1 MLLAGSLMSLFKPP
15 KQIPSWM
22 LVCYL
27 LFLSSL
33 GYADELAGGV
43 SPALASA
50 AAGTTLTWSH
60 AAGVKLQLAD
70 LPASP
75 LSSQITA
82 LPVTA
87 QQKALTWLQSFSF
100 TKQDMQ
106 YLRVDNT
113 GGVYYADTFIP
124 PVAVETPF
132 DQADMPSRQNI
143 TATEAF
149 SLHSKPGSSNV
160 VYLDFN
166 GHVITN
172 TAWNS
177 TYSTLTARPY
187 DLDGVE
193 TSFSSAELDNIAEI
207 WRRVAEDYAAF
218 DIDVTTA
225 QPSTFGNK
233 TGRVVI
239 TRDNDA
245 SGKSMP
251 AKGAGGVAY
260 VNVWGTSIYA
270 STSPAFVY
278 FNNLGGGR
286 ADYVTDAVSHE
297 LGHNLGLSHDGTSS
311 AGYYG
316 GHGSGYINWAPI
328 MGMGY
333 DRHVSQW
340 SKGEYTGANNTEDDV
355 SIIATKLTTRVD
367 DHSNTSSGATAI
379 VTNASG
385 SIISTNPI
393 TDPSNATPA
402 NKGIIQSR
410 TDVDTFY
417 FNTAGGNV
425 TLRATPAWQLRN
437 MRGGNLD
444 IRLALY
450 DSNGNLVADNDKTTD
465 TDAEIITSVAA
476 GRYYLTVD
484 GVGSS
489 VTPYSDYGSLGQYFL
504 TGNFPVSTSD
514 TTPDAFTFTSQTGVA
529 LSSLVTSNEITVS
542 GINAASPISVTGGK
556 YSINSGAYVTT
567 AGSVKNGD
575 KVKVQ
580 HTASASYATKTD
592 SVLTIGGIK
601 GTFSSTTLAAPTT
614 DTTPDAFTFTDQTG
628 VALSTLVTSNEIA
641 VSGIN
646 AASPISVTG
655 GKYSINNA
663 AYVSTAG
670 SVKNGDKV
678 KVQHTSSASY
688 AAKVD
693 TVLTIGGVSD
703 TFTSTTKTNTATN
716 NPPTANAGPDQV
728 VTASAKVTLSGS
740 GTDPDND
747 TLSYAWTQTSGT
759 TVALS
764 GANTATASFT
774 APNVT
779 ADTTLSFNLT
789 VSDGKGGTATDSV
802 VVVVKKAGSQTGVT
816 DLAVG
821 GEHTCV
827 VVNGG
832 VQCWGKNSS
841 GQLGDG
847 STTNRLTPVQAIA
860 AGSGVTN
867 VAGSYYHMCAVIN
880 GGVKCWGA
888 NFVGQVG
895 DGTTIGRFTPVQ
907 VISPGSGATA
917 IATGDTHTC
926 ALINS
931 GVQCWGNN
939 DYGQLGDGTT
949 NTRSTPVQTI
959 PAGSGVTAIA
969 AGAAHSCV
977 VVNGGVKC
985 WGYNLE
991 GELGDGTTT
1000 TNSLSPVQ
1008 TIVVGS
1014 GVTAVAA
1021 GKYHTC
1027 AVVSGGLK
1035 CWGYNGEG
1043 RLGDGTYD
1051 NRLTP
1056 VQTFAAGSGVSAVT
1070 AGAYH
1075 SCAVVNSGVKCWG
1088 RNSYGQLGDGTT
1100 TSRLIPMP
1108 TIFSDSGV
1116 TSVAAGYYHTCALVA
1131 GQVKCWGNNE
1141 VGQFGNGTTD
1151 DSKTPVD
1158 GPSFPTTP
1166 TDTTPDAFSFADQT
1180 DVALSTV
1187 VTSNEI
1193 TVSGINAETAIAV
1206 TGGKYSVNSATFVS
1220 TAGTVQ
1226 NGDKVKVQ
1234 HTSSASYASKTDTV
1248 VTIGGVFDTFTS
1260 TTKAATPNTPP
1271 TANAGADQ
1279 SVNAGASVSLPGSGT
1294 DADGDTLSYAWT
1306 QTAGTPTVTL
1316 SSANTATATFTAPN
1330 VTADTRLTFTLT
1342 VSDGKGGTASDSVD
1356 VTVKATTPTTPDV
1369 VVSFQEGD
1377 SYEMPLGADASLK
1390 LVLNAGN
1397 NPVDSFDLAFS
1408 FDPAIVS
1415 VKEITL
1421 ASGWMALVN
1430 TIDNT
1435 QGKVSLAAG
1444 LDFSS
1449 ASVTG
1454 SAPLATVTFTPK
1466 AKGISSLSLSGI
1478 EVAGDGKSYKTAG
1491 KNLSLTVIEKLFKG
1505 QIAYP
1510 SSVTDEGKLAPLT
1523 VLIAD
1528 KTTLAIKQQKTVTP
1542 DATGLFVIPVP
1553 LTSEHAVVLKGE
1565 HSLSQQLLVG
1575 AGSADQVVDFGT
1587 FYEGDAS
1594 GDDKVGSLD
1603 FSLLRSSYGKAKTD
1617 AGFNAKAD
1625 FTADGVVKTTDF
1637 SLLRVAYGKDGA
1649 GKAIWANKTT
1659 TAVKTQVAAGATL
1672 AAANVAFDP
1681 ATVTLNATQTE
1692 VDLKVKMSVDSGVA
1706 VDAMDIVLQYDPTA
1720 LSVVSASDTSGF
1732 ENKFKSLSADPKT
1745 GLISMSVA
1753 TFTPKT
1759 GAVDLMSLRVK
1770 FLGKKG
1776 TSTAIVFT
1784 KATEISG
1791 TRNGTVA
1798 VVTGVLGKTLIQANT
1813 APTATAASATTNEDV
1828 ATAITLVG
1836 TDAEGD
1842 ALTYS
1847 LATQPAHGTV
1857 TLVGNKAAYTPAKD
1871 YNGTDSFTFT
1881 VSDGKATSAPAS
1893 VSLTVKAV
1901 NDAPTA
1907 NAGADQTV
1915 NPGVSVSL
1923 TGVGTDVDADKL
1935 TYAWKQTAGTP
1946 TLTLTNATTASVSF
1960 TAPSPTADTRF
1971 TFALT
1976 VSDGKGATTSDSVD
1990 VVVKAVDTKPDVFA
2004 FTDQTNVAL
2013 SAVVTSNEIT
2023 VSGINAPSA
2032 ISVTGGKYSLN
2043 GGAFISTAGTVK
2055 TGDKVK
2061 VQHTSSANYAAKVD
2075 TVLTIGG
2082 VSDTFSST
2090 TAAKDTTPDAFTFT
2104 DQTGVALSSTVTSNE
2119 ITVSGINAPTA
2130 ISISNGKYSLN
2141 GGAYVTTAGTVK
2153 IGDKVKVQ
2161 HTSSANYA
2169 AKVDTILTIGG
2180 VVDTFSS
2187 TTAAKDTTPDAFTF
2201 TDQTNVAL
2209 SAVVTSNEIT
2219 VAGINAP
2226 TAISVTGGKYS
2237 LNGGAFI
2244 STAGTVKTGDKVKV
2258 QHTSSANYAA
2268 KVDTVLTIGGVSDT
2282 FSSTTAAKDTTPDA
2296 FAFATKTGVVKSKPV
2311 ESDVIKV
2318 SGINAATAIS
2328 ISGGEYRINGGTYT
2342 SVAGAVKNADT
2353 VQVRHTASAS
2363 AKTSVTSTVTI
2374 GGVKAT
2380 FTSTTAP

>member
-1 MLLAGSLMSLFKPP
+1 MSLFKPP
-15 KQIPSWM
+15 KQVPSWM

-75 LSSQITA
+75 LSSQISA
-82 LPVTA
+82 LPATA

-100 TKQDMQ
+100 TKQDTQ

-172 TAWNS
+172 TDWNS

-239 TRDNDA
+239 TRDTDA

-286 ADYVTDAVSHE
+286 ADYVTEAASHE

-316 GHGSGYINWAPI
+316 GHGSGYISWGPI
-328 MGMGY
+328 MGTGY
-333 DRHVSQW
+333 ERQVSQW

-450 DSNGNLVADNDKTTD
+450 DSNGNLVVDNDKTTD
-465 TDAEIITSVAA
+465 TDAEINVLAAA

-542 GINAASPISVTGGK
+542 GINVASPISVAGGK

-614 DTTPDAFTFTDQTG
+614 DTTPDAFIFTDQTG

-728 VTASAKVTLSGS
+728 VNASAKVTLSGS

-789 VSDGKGGTATDSV
+789 VKDGKGGTATDDLV
-802 VVVVKKAGSQTGVT
+802 IVVKKVGSQTGVT
-816 DLAVG
+816 GLAAG
-821 GEHTCV
+821 DDYTCA

-832 VQCWGKNSS
+832 VQCWGSNEY
-841 GQLGDG
+841 GGLGDG
-847 STTNRLTPVQAIA
+847 TTTDRLTPVQAIA
-860 AGSGVTN
+860 AGSGATA
-867 VAGSYYHMCAVIN
+867 VAAGYYHTCAVIN
-880 GGVKCWGA
+880 GGVQCWGW
-888 NFVGQVG
+888 NEYGQLG
-895 DGTTIGRFTPVQ
+895 DDTAIDRLTPVQ
-907 VISPGSGATA
+907 VIPANSGVTA
-917 IATGDTHTC
+917 VAGGAAHTC
-926 ALINS
+926 ALANG
-931 GVQCWGNN
+931 GVQCWGDNG
-939 DYGQLGDGTT
+939 YGQLGDGTYDSSFT
-949 NTRSTPVQTI
+949 PVQIIPTGSGVSAIATGAVHSCAVLNAGVQCWGYNDEGELGDGTTTTSFTPVQTI
-959 PAGSGVTAIA
+959 AENSNVTSL
-969 AGAAHSCV
+969 AGADYHTCAL
-977 VVNGGVKC
+977 VNGGVKC
-985 WGYNLE
+985 WGYNSG
-991 GELGDGTTT
+991 GELGNGTTIT
-1000 TNSLSPVQ
+1000 SLSPVQ
-1008 TIVVGS
+1008 TIPAGS
-1014 GVTAVAA
+1014 NVTSL
-1021 GKYHTC
+1021 GEGDSHTC
-1027 AVVSGGLK
+1027 AVANGGVK
-1035 CWGYNGEG
+1035 CWGRNNYGQ
-1043 RLGDGTYD
+1043 LGDGSTL

-1056 VQTFAAGSGVSAVT
+1056 VQTIPEGSGASIV
-1070 AGAYH
+1070 AG
-1075 SCAVVNSGVKCWG
+1075 
-1088 RNSYGQLGDGTT
+1088 
-1100 TSRLIPMP
+1100 
-1108 TIFSDSGV
+1108 
-1116 TSVAAGYYHTCALVA
+1116 GYYHTCALVA
-1131 GQVKCWGNNE
+1131 GKVKCWGSNSF
-1141 VGQFGNGTTD
+1141 GQFGNGNTTG
-1151 DSKTPVD
+1151 SYKPVD
-1158 GPSFPTTP
+1158 GPLFPDTP

-1193 TVSGINAETAIAV
+1193 TVSGINASTPISV
-1206 TGGKYSVNSATFVS
+1206 TGGKYSINSGAYTA
-1220 TAGTVQ
+1220 TAGTVN

-1234 HTSSASYASKTDTV
+1234 HTSSASYATKIDTLL
-1248 VTIGGVFDTFTS
+1248 TIGGVSDTFTS
-1260 TTKAATPNTPP
+1260 TTKAAAPNTPP

-1466 AKGISSLSLSGI
+1466 AKGTSSLSLSGI
-1478 EVAGDGKSYKTAG
+1478 EVAGEGKSYKTAG

-1542 DATGLFVIPVP
+1542 DASGLFVIPVP

-1575 AGSADQVVDFGT
+1575 AGSADQVVNFGT

-1617 AGFNAKAD
+1617 ASFNAKAD

-1659 TAVKTQVAAGATL
+1659 TAVKTQVANGAVL

-1706 VDAMDIVLQYDPTA
+1706 VDAMDIVLQYDPTV
-1720 LSVVSASDTSGF
+1720 LSVVSATDTSGF

-1776 TSTAIVFT
+1776 TATAMVFT

-1836 TDAEGD
+1836 TDADGD

-1847 LATQPAHGTV
+1847 LATQPAHGAV
-1857 TLVGNKAAYTPAKD
+1857 ALVGNKATYTPAKD

-1946 TLTLTNATTASVSF
+1946 TLPLTNATTASVSF

-1976 VSDGKGATTSDSVD
+1976 VSDGKGGTTSDSVD
-1990 VVVKAVDTKPDVFA
+1990 VVVKAVDTKPDVFT
-2004 FTDQTNVAL
+2004 FTDQTGVAL
-2013 SAVVTSNEIT
+2013 SSVVTSNEIA

-2043 GGAFISTAGTVK
+2043 GGAYVTTTGTVK

-2061 VQHTSSANYAAKVD
+2061 VQHTSSTNYAAKVD

-2082 VSDTFSST
+2082 VVDTFSST

-2141 GGAYVTTAGTVK
+2141 GGAFIATAGTVK
-2153 IGDKVKVQ
+2153 TGDKVKVQ

-2169 AKVDTILTIGG
+2169 AKVDTVLTIGG
-2180 VVDTFSS
+2180 VSDTFSS
-2187 TTAAKDTTPDAFTF
+2187 TTAAKDTTPDAFAC

-2209 SAVVTSNEIT
+2209 SAVVTSNELT

-2237 LNGGAFI
+2237 INNGAFTA
-2244 STAGTVKTGDKVKV
+2244 TAGTVKTGDKVKV

-2328 ISGGEYRINGGTYT
+2328 ITGGDYRINGGTYT
-2342 SVAGAVKNADT
+2342 SAAGTVKNADT
-2353 VQVRHTASAS
+2353 VQIRHTASAS